1 MGVAK
6 TPTYA
11 PSAEAQKVIADTPS
25 TVGGGTKGLSGL
37 KPGVPIKTGASTYT
51 KSSAEYVAGAGAIKF
66 ATLAPQERA
75 QLLLRMGQ
83 IPNLYASGMAP
94 TTDYINR
101 QLKVGYVTPRPEDF
115 SAYEKILAI
124 ADFAGD
130 QPDNVIIK
138 FANNP
143 KLSEQFFGKI
153 STPAKAITPLSQLQ
167 ADMDNKFLDLFDSKA
182 DAGLV
187 KAYAKEVNALESTK
201 AGISAQQKEDI
212 LLKYVQ
218 KKADNVYSI
227 GGVAATDKGALGRSV
242 RVLRSAYED
251 NGIPFDDKQIYN
263 KAVQSLRS
271 PDAAK
276 NILEDIGMHASI
288 IMPAFKD
295 FYAKGKSAR
304 EVLSPYISVRSQIL
318 GIPEDQIRV
327 KDMYDVGSGAVPLTI
342 QQYKAQLYRSKEYKD
357 SDNYKNVTLGDTT
370 AMLRAFNLGA

>member
-1 MGVAK
+1 MATTK
-6 TPTYA
+6 TPTKP
-11 PSAEAQKVIADTPS
+11 PSTEAQQVINSTPN

-37 KPGVPIKTGASTYT
+37 KPGVSIKTGASTYT

-153 STPAKAITPLSQLQ
+153 STPAKAVTPLSQLQ
-167 ADMDNKFLDLFDSKA
+167 ADMDSKFLDLFESKA
-182 DAGLV
+182 DTGLV
-187 KAYAKEVNALESTK
+187 KAYAKEVNTLESSK
-201 AGISAQQKEDI
+201 GGISAQQKEDI
-212 LLKYVQ
+212 LLKYIQ
-218 KKADNVYSI
+218 KKADNLYSI

-251 NGIPFDDKQIYN
+251 NGIPIDDKQIYN

-342 QQYKAQLYRSKEYKD
+342 QEYKAKVYKSDEYKQ
-357 SDNYKNVTLGDTT
+357 SDNYKSVTLGDTT

>member
-1 MGVAK
+1 MANPK
-6 TPTYA
+6 APTYA
-11 PSAEAQKVIADTPS
+11 PSAEAQQVIGNTPN
-25 TVGGGTKGLSGL
+25 TVGGSTKGLSGL
-37 KPGVPIKTGASTYT
+37 KPGTPIKTGPSTYT
-51 KSSAEYVAGAGAIKF
+51 KSSAEYIAGAGAIKF
-66 ATLAPQERA
+66 STLAPQERA

-83 IPNLYASGMAP
+83 VPNLYAKGMAP

-101 QLKVGYVTPRPEDF
+101 QLKAGYVTPRPEDF

-124 ADFAGD
+124 SDFAGE
-130 QPDNVIIK
+130 QPDNIIIK

-153 STPAKAITPLSQLQ
+153 TTPAKAVTPLSQLQ

-187 KAYAKEVNALESTK
+187 KAYAKEINTLELSK
-201 AGISAQQKEDI
+201 AGISSQQKEDI

-242 RVLRSAYED
+242 RTLRSAYAD
-251 NGIPFDDKQIYN
+251 NGIPIDDKQIYN
-263 KAVQSLRS
+263 KAIQSLRS

-276 NILEDIGMHASI
+276 NILEDINMQAGI
-288 IMPAFKD
+288 VMPAFKD

-304 EVLSPYISVRSQIL
+304 EVLSPYINLRSRIL
-318 GIPEDQIRV
+318 GIPEDQIDT
-327 KDMYDVGSGAVPLTI
+327 KDMYDVGSGAVPLSI
-342 QQYKAQLYRSKEYKD
+342 QEYKKQLYRSEDFKKTDAFKERSMND
-357 SDNYKNVTLGDTT
+357 MQSL
-370 AMLRAFNLGA
+370 LRAFNIG